1 MGPYLRYDGAD
12 AMSLLRRISADERP
26 LSVSPFALSVLGS
39 IELERTY
46 KTRTSMSTHF
56 PTAQHFASTPRT
68 TAPIGFPS
76 QTEYWSRRCTCRP
89 CHPMVC
95 ALGVVTDPT
104 HMPSLPLIHRKK
116 LPETRSWMM
125 RTWRCPIQVT
135 FECAYHASHP
145 LLPLFR

>member
-1 MGPYLRYDGAD
+1 MVL
-12 AMSLLRRISADERP
+12 MQCHCCVESP
-26 LSVSPFALSVLGS
+26 LMSVLS
-39 IELERTY
+39 AFPLLHSLFWVELSSSVRTRH
-46 KTRTSMSTHF
+46 RTSMSTHF

-68 TAPIGFPS
+68 TAPIGFPI